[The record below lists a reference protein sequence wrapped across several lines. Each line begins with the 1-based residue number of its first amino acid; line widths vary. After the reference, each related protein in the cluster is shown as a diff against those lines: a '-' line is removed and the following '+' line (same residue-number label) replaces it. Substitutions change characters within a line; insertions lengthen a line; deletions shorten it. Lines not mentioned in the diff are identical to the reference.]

1 MIMKNRKQKENTS
14 ALTKIDD
21 KHFQVDETVLIRS
34 HLKGCGRLIGDDEL
48 TKLVGMHKDA
58 AYVNKR
64 MRKRVLMALLFLFI
78 PIGCAL
84 IFPKV
89 ISFPVAMLLGILL
102 AGFLWFSDMNA
113 TKKYST
119 NNNVQRSISWARFVR
134 MAAAYLTELKRGNN
148 LYNIFEKM
156 VPRLATKEDRDNLQ
170 LLMVRMGRDPEDP
183 QPFLDFA
190 HAYPNQQSTE
200 MVMLVIHDMY
210 LGNVSDENIQSLAN
224 EATKD
229 LTSQIDVIIEH
240 KLSRFKSTGTKILAI
255 SMLPMV
261 AYMGSY
267 VVTTI
272 MKMLGGI
279 GK

>member
-1 MIMKNRKQKENTS
+1 MFMKKRDKKEQTS
-14 ALTKIDD
+14 ALTKVND

-34 HLKGCGRLIGDDEL
+34 KLKGCGRLIGDSEL
-48 TKLVGMHKDA
+48 TSLVAMHKDA
-58 AYVNKR
+58 AYINKR
-64 MRKRVLMALLFLFI
+64 LKKRVQMAILFLFI
-78 PIGCAL
+78 PIGCSVV
-84 IFPKV
+84 FPKV
-89 ISFPVAMLLGILL
+89 ISFPFAILLGVLL
-102 AGFLWFSDMNA
+102 AGFVWYSDMKTTN
-113 TKKYST
+113 KYSS
-119 NNNVQRSISWARFVR
+119 NYNVERSISWASFVR

-190 HAYPNQQSTE
+190 HAYPNPQSTE

-240 KLSRFKSTGTKILAI
+240 KLSRFKSTGTKILTI
-255 SMLPMV
+255 SMLPML

-267 VVTTI
+267 VLTTI
-272 MKMLGGI
+272 MKMFGGI